1 MINNEHKMEKQQKSV
16 FASFPDRQRLPLTR
30 QASFFCVSHSLP
42 AFGSVGMEK
51 WVIFVNVNTSLTRE
65 RGEGLTADLK

>member
-1 MINNEHKMEKQQKSV
+1 MEKQQKSV
-16 FASFPDRQRLPLTR
+16 FASFPDRQRLPPTR
-30 QASFFCVSHSLP
+30 QAFFFCVSHSLP

-65 RGEGLTADLK
+65 RGGGLTADLK